1 MKGYG
6 IGGASILLGSRS
18 QSLRKDLSW
27 SSVTER
33 RAAFQSTTALRFMLR
48 GCLPRITY
56 AAMIMVFSRPKLLFN
71 GGTNQKSETAVVAQM
86 KCSLHAAIKGTSSVP
101 PQCPS

>member
-6 IGGASILLGSRS
+6 IGGDASILLGPRP
-18 QSLRKDLSW
+18 QSLRKDFSW

-71 GGTNQKSETAVVAQM
+71 GARTKNPRWRFSPK
-86 KCSLHAAIKGTSSVP
+86 
-101 PQCPS
+101 